1 MGLLKSLVLGL
12 TSPLRKMAREKPL
25 LFALVVGVGLL
36 FLGIKMEWWSL
47 ESIKGLIPS
56 FGKD

>member
-1 MGLLKSLVLGL
+1 
-12 TSPLRKMAREKPL
+12 MAREKPL

-47 ESIKGLIPS
+47 ESIKDLIPS